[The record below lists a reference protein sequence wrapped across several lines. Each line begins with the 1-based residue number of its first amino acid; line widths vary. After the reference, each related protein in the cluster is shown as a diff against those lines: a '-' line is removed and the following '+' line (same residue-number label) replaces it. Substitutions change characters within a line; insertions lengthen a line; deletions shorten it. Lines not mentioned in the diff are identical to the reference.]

1 MTDNYIIEKFFS
13 HPRNVEIEP
22 YSEEDKETMLKA
34 FDLTDD
40 STEEEKDEYGL
51 NDVEE
56 KISININNRKTKFS
70 FRNYKDDVLSC
81 NYNEKKVFFTKG
93 GIITKY
99 NNFLKLIQ
107 YNEELIHDILINIL
121 ESGNFDFSPEF
132 KFLPERNILKVF
144 DILMK
149 YTKLSKEFEEKL
161 LDEVQ
166 QIIISNNIPQ
176 KNINFLMKA
185 ICRGKGNIQTFKYL
199 LLNYYNPNN
208 QKSGNSDIKISEIVE
223 DVFSG
228 GDSEKIR
235 ISEQYFSNLT
245 EGKKKEFILK
255 AFKGACRGGDIDII
269 NYLFEGSKILTN
281 YSDKNN
287 FLKNENFIYE
297 ILKSAC
303 IGGHL
308 EAFKILCDEYPE
320 FFDLTNNENKI
331 LQLIKL
337 NKSNPNINRVILIKV
352 LEKFHNKN
360 INEFSGEIYNL
371 LYNIKDHNERIGLIK
386 ELLVK
391 FPKIN
396 INAKYYEKNIFYRAV
411 ENREYNMVEELRK
424 IPKIDIN
431 DKNGRSAVTA
441 LDYAIINKDACMIQL
456 LLMSNKID
464 VNIKNNPALG
474 KKFYSFTNNKKL
486 QNEMIYNFI
495 NNPNSRIKDNFNE
508 DGTIKGESCPILK
521 FEYLYI
527 TPLTLA
533 IIEWDNIKSPG
544 IICDLFNPFNEYR
557 YYNNIDV
564 NIKDE
569 DIIIP
574 PIFLTIMDNNDWCL
588 DCLLDHEN
596 INVNLCIDFG
606 NYKNVTP
613 LHFAIMGDRINMF
626 YELLQ
631 HKDINLNAE
640 MELVSENK
648 DYKNVTPLHFAIME
662 NRTDIFYKLLQHK
675 DINLNTEMELVNE
688 KGKTEK
694 KTPIKLAVE
703 LYKEGKIDDSIV
715 IGLLKHLKAE
725 ELKKEKKLKK
735 DIIKIAN
742 NTEKFKNFKKDL
754 IRAYDGKNIENAL
767 HEIVTEI
774 SSNKK
779 GCNIM

>member
-56 KISININNRKTKFS
+56 KISININNRETEFS
-70 FRNYKDDVLSC
+70 FRNYKDDILSC
-81 NYNEKKVFFTKG
+81 NYNKEKVFFTKG

-99 NNFLKLIQ
+99 NNFLELIQ
-107 YNEELIHDILINIL
+107 YNEELIHYILINIL

-132 KFLPERNILKVF
+132 KFLPKRNILKVF

-176 KNINFLMKA
+176 KNINFLMRA

-199 LLNYYNPNN
+199 LLNYYNSLKNTD
-208 QKSGNSDIKISEIVE
+208 KIKILEIVE

-308 EAFKILCDEYPE
+308 ETFKFLCDEYPE

-331 LQLIKL
+331 LQLIEL

-371 LYNIKDHNERIGLIK
+371 LYNIEDHNEKIGLIK

-391 FPKIN
+391 FPEIN
-396 INAKYYEKNIFYRAV
+396 INAKYYKKNIFYRAV
-411 ENREYNMVEELRK
+411 ENREYNMVEELTK

-431 DKNGRSAVTA
+431 DKNARGAVTA
-441 LDYAIINKDACMIQL
+441 LHYTIMNKDVCMIQTL
-456 LLMSNKID
+456 LNNDKID

-474 KKFYSFTNNKKL
+474 KKFYSLTNNKNL
-486 QNEMIYNFI
+486 QNKMVDRFI
-495 NNPNSRIKDNFNE
+495 NNPNSRIKDNFNR
-508 DGTIKGESCPILK
+508 DGTIKGEICSILK
-521 FEYLYI
+521 VEYLYM

-533 IIEWDNIKSPG
+533 IIEWDNDKSPE
-544 IICDLFNPFNEYR
+544 IISNLFNPFNEYI
-557 YYNNIDV
+557 YYNIDV

-574 PIFLTIMDNNDWCL
+574 PIFLTIMDNNDCCF
-588 DCLLDHEN
+588 DYLLNHEN
-596 INVNLCIDFG
+596 INVNLCTDFKD
-606 NYKNVTP
+606 YKNVTP
-613 LHFAIMGDRINMF
+613 LHFAIMGNRTDMF
-626 YELLQ
+626 YKLLQ

-640 MELVSENK
+640 MEE
-648 DYKNVTPLHFAIME
+648 KNIE
-662 NRTDIFYKLLQHK
+662 
-675 DINLNTEMELVNE
+675 E
-688 KGKTEK
+688 KIEK

-754 IRAYDGKNIENAL
+754 LNTCTEDMDNAL
-767 HEIVTEI
+767 SEIVNEMNNGK
-774 SSNKK
+774 S
-779 GCNIM
+779 CNIF